1 MPLAAFGPQTTTRR
15 LSFFSFL
22 FFPFFFFFK
31 VEIAAQMQ
39 RVVTLGLG
47 TTLKVQE
54 AWLRSFCGDGEFG
67 SGQSDMEVIPVLRS
81 QCYIN

>member
-1 MPLAAFGPQTTTRR
+1 MPLAASGPQTTTVR
-15 LSFFSFL
+15 FSFKKKKKKKL
-22 FFPFFFFFK
+22 
-31 VEIAAQMQ
+31 EIAAQMQ
-39 RVVTLGLG
+39 RVVTPGLG

-54 AWLRSFCGDGEFG
+54 AWLRSFCGDDEFS